1 MRHPVFKEFPGIRSD
16 FSGFVSTIN
25 CRMSCRFLQIKL
37 NKYLLT
43 NFGGAASQ
51 TSFICSHGWTH
62 TFTQPTNLYFNIYP
76 CIFIFRTVFVHST
89 YFHICVWE
97 TCQIRSLLTWLGPP
111 IGHYFNLCNLQS
123 KSTRKRLYSWN
134 NQNKIVRKQFMKMS
148 SAFYA

>member
-1 MRHPVFKEFPGIRSD
+1 MGI
-16 FSGFVSTIN
+16 
-25 CRMSCRFLQIKL
+25 
-37 NKYLLT
+37 LLV
-43 NFGGAASQ
+43 ACV
-51 TSFICSHGWTH
+51 CSVGRTH
-62 TFTQPTNLYFNIYP
+62 TFTQSTNLYFNIYP

-134 NQNKIVRKQFMKMS
+134 NQNKIVRKQFMKMCPAYFGPVPHIQYNIAEKYCIS
-148 SAFYA
+148 PKILWFSI